1 MIYMITD
8 VKKSAKISPTP
19 AYKVLALL
27 TLVYLIQAIDRQV
40 VSVVIEPIRHEFNAS
55 DKVLGMV
62 GGLGYAVTFALAALP
77 LGRLI
82 DRVNRVRLLAWI
94 LAIWSGMTTLSG
106 LATNLTFL
114 VVARM
119 GVGAAEAG
127 AAPSVMSLL
136 ADTFAPRRRSFAIGV
151 CYVSN
156 AAGIAASFLI
166 GSLVARAYGWRAA
179 FWVAGVPGLLLA
191 TLFPAL
197 IREPVRGASE
207 ADGPASVARDDV
219 PAFRS
224 ILCEIWSNRV
234 LLNLVIAM
242 SLAALVFQSLW
253 VWCTSILIRYHHIE
267 LPEAGRIVAF
277 AAIFQAAGSWAG
289 GFAAGRFA
297 RRSAASYGLVA
308 GGCAILT
315 VPFGIGF
322 ALAPSKDVAII
333 CICAMTFF
341 NAGWTGPGYGL
352 AMTVVQPRMR
362 GVVASFIV
370 LSATLVSTGI
380 GPVFT
385 GGISDAL
392 SGNLRTALAVTFSIN
407 VWAALHFSLAALSA
421 RRILENSSGNPP
433 VAITYSGVH

>member
-1 MIYMITD
+1 MISGMTA
-8 VKKSAKISPTP
+8 SAKVSATA

-40 VSVVIEPIRHEFNAS
+40 VSVVIEPIRYEFNAS
-55 DKVLGMV
+55 DKVLGLV
-62 GGLGYAVTFALAALP
+62 GGLGYAVMFALAALP

-82 DRVNRVRLLAWI
+82 DRLNRVHLLAWI

-106 LATNLTFL
+106 FATSLSFL
-114 VVARM
+114 LVGRM

-136 ADTFAPRRRSFAIGV
+136 ADVFEPRRRSFAIGV

-156 AAGIAASFLI
+156 AAGIAVSFLI
-166 GSLVARAYGWRAA
+166 GTLVANAYGWRAA
-179 FWVAGVPGLLLA
+179 FWIAGLPGLFMAILLPV
-191 TLFPAL
+191 LL
-197 IREPVRGASE
+197 HEPLRGASE
-207 ADGPASVARDDV
+207 DDSSASTTRDSIPSFKNVLTEIAR
-219 PAFRS
+219 
-224 ILCEIWSNRV
+224 NRV

-253 VWCTSILIRYHHIE
+253 SWSTSILIRYHH
-267 LPEAGRIVAF
+267 LGLSVAGRIIAF

-289 GFAAGRFA
+289 GFAAGRLA
-297 RRSAASYGLVA
+297 KRSAASYGLVA
-308 GGCAILT
+308 GGCALLT

-322 ALAPSKDVAII
+322 ALATTNAMAIF

-341 NAGWTGPGYGL
+341 NAGWAGPGYGL
-352 AMTVVQPRMR
+352 AVTIVPPRMR
-362 GVVASFIV
+362 GVVASFIL
-370 LSATLVSTGI
+370 LSTTLVSTGI

-392 SGNLRTALAVTFSIN
+392 SGNLRTAVAVTFCIN
-407 VWAALHFSLAALSA
+407 VWAALHFSLAARSA
-421 RRILENSSGNPP
+421 RGILEKSSDSPIATNTRS
-433 VAITYSGVH
+433 ALH